1 VRLSVALLGISLL
14 GILAGGWLTGRLGF
28 GLCVIADSV
37 AVGFWALRRDD
48 GTGRRQADAVEPTT
62 LHAILE
68 RARRA
73 G

>member
-1 VRLSVALLGISLL
+1 MRLSVVLLACSLL
-14 GILAGGWLTGRLGF
+14 GVLAGGWLTGRLGF

-37 AVGFWALRRDD
+37 AVAAWALLRDD
-48 GTGRRQADAVEPTT
+48 GRPVEPQVHGVPT
-62 LHAILE
+62 LHDVLD

>member
-28 GLCVIADSV
+28 GLCLIADSV
-37 AVGFWALRRDD
+37 AVGFWALGRDD
-48 GTGRRQADAVEPTT
+48 GQGRREADAVEPAT

-73 G
+73 S